1 MKNNAHKNTKA
12 IFMSRLSWAAA
23 ALTLPF
29 IALPAHSAGLQLMP
43 GSPNFGTAGAGHAAI
58 GLGAG
63 SAWANPATMV
73 LVKGQQ
79 VGFGV
84 IVAQTD
90 IEFTAD
96 DPQANSGG
104 NAGGDIVIPSFSY
117 VNSLNDQLSIGFSF
131 VVPFGNSLDYDDDW
145 AGENV
150 AGSVS
155 LETLQAM
162 PSMAYRINDQFSVG
176 FGITANQTRVEQ
188 TLTMAMGPMDADVA
202 LKADSLDYGWTIGGL
217 YELNAKHRVGFVYR
231 SQVDSDLTGTGT
243 LSNLPDGTGMN
254 GSYDTQLSWINPAS
268 IVVSGFHQ
276 VSPKVSF
283 LWDIGRTFYA
293 AFDETQVHVEG
304 LMDLN
309 LERNWKDANRFAVG
323 THYQLNPQI
332 TLQAGY
338 SFDES
343 TVDTH
348 NRNVDIPID
357 DIQRYT
363 VGALYSVTRSTE
375 LAFGIEYADL
385 GTPSTT
391 SESEDAFSSPDGEY
405 NNSAVATSLSINHR
419 F

>member
-1 MKNNAHKNTKA
+1 MKNTVNKNTKTA
-12 IFMSRLSWAAA
+12 LMSRLNWAAA
-23 ALTLPF
+23 AMTLPF

-73 LVKGQQ
+73 LVKDQQ

-90 IEFTAD
+90 VEFKAAD
-96 DPQANSGG
+96 STLNSGG

-117 VNSLNDQLSIGFSF
+117 VNSLNEQVSIGFSF

-162 PSMAYRINDQFSVG
+162 PSLAYRINQQFSVG
-176 FGITANQTRVEQ
+176 LGITANQTSVEQ
-188 TLTMAMGPMDADVA
+188 DLKMAFGPIDADVA
-202 LKADSLDYGWTIGGL
+202 LEADSLDYGWTIGGL

-243 LSNLPDGTGMN
+243 LSNLPDGMGMN
-254 GSYDTQLSWINPAS
+254 GTYDTQLSWINPAS
-268 IVVSGFHQ
+268 VVVSGFHQ
-276 VSPKVSF
+276 VNPKVSF
-283 LWDIGRTFYA
+283 LWDIGRTFYS

-309 LERNWKDANRFAVG
+309 LERNWKDANRYAVG
-323 THYQLNPQI
+323 THYQLNPTI
-332 TLQAGY
+332 ILQAGY

-343 TVDTH
+343 SVDTH
-348 NRNVDIPID
+348 DRNVDIPID
-357 DIQRYT
+357 DIQRFT

-375 LAFGIEYADL
+375 LALGFEYADL
-385 GTPSTT
+385 GTPSTV
-391 SESEDAFSSPDGEY
+391 SESGDAFSSPDGTY
-405 NNSAVATSLSINHR
+405 KNSAVAASFSVNYS